1 MSYAPSSK
9 QLNDQQH
16 ALWLKLMQLKDRND
30 WPDDLKSFFS
40 SREGEVHN
48 MESLHDLMA
57 RWCRLLDHTEVAEA
71 MAELN
76 QK

>member
-9 QLNDQQH
+9 QLNNQQH
-16 ALWLKLMQLKDRND
+16 ALWLKLMQLKDRSG
-30 WPDDLKSFFS
+30 WPESLATFFKL
-40 SREGEVHN
+40 REGSVHN
-48 MESLHDLMA
+48 MESLHDMMA
-57 RWCRLLDHTEVAEA
+57 QWCFTLSDADVSKT